1 MTNFDEADTTL
12 LRLLQKDARVSNRA
26 LADAVGLAPSTC
38 LERVRALHTS
48 GVITGHHTS
57 VDLVALNRPLQAMV
71 AVRLIPKT
79 KDSIERFVAH
89 VWELPETIA
98 VYLLSGT
105 DDVSIHLAVPD
116 TQRLRAVVVDDI
128 ASFPGVV
135 DERSSLI
142 YEHRRKEVV
151 EALAATTP
159 AGAAGGVRRRRR
171 P

>member
-1 MTNFDEADTTL
+1 MTNFDEVDATL
-12 LRLLQKDARVSNRA
+12 LRLMQKDARVSNRA
-26 LADAVGLAPSTC
+26 LAEAVGLAQSTC
-38 LERVRALHTS
+38 LERVRALHAS

-142 YEHRRKEVV
+142 YEHRRKAVV
-151 EALAATTP
+151 EALAPTLP
-159 AGAAGGVRRRRR
+159 AGATNAVKRRRR